1 MATEIERKFLINQE
15 LWRPPPQGL
24 KYRQG
29 YIDTK
34 NNTTVRV
41 RVVGM
46 QGFLTLKTKTVGY
59 SRDEYEYLIPVDD
72 AEAMLNTMCDQPLI
86 EKTRYQLNY
95 QGFLWEVD
103 QFWGDN
109 EGLILA
115 EIELQEEG
123 QFFELPP
130 WVGVEVTADSRYY
143 NSNLARNPFQSW

>member
-1 MATEIERKFLINQE
+1 MGTEIERKFLINRE

-24 KYRQG
+24 KYLQG
-29 YIDTK
+29 YIYTK

-59 SRDEYEYLIPVDD
+59 SRSEYEYLIPVED

-86 EKTRYQLNY
+86 EKIRYKLNY

-103 QFWGDN
+103 EFLGDN
-109 EGLILA
+109 QGLILA

-123 QFFELPP
+123 QFFEIPP
-130 WVGVEVTADSRYY
+130 WIGKEVTADSRYY
-143 NSNLARNPFQSW
+143 NSYLARNPFQSW